1 MLPYKAA
8 LILASKQHSV

>member
-8 LILASKQHSV
+8 TKRTF